1 MENSIITV
9 SHSAYLNSDCTSNVI
24 VFCLPLN
31 KSSEKTVAKSKRKPG
46 RSKKVLSEE
55 FEIEEDESTYETNIS
70 NQNVAPKHSKKRGK
84 RKKEPKKS
92 SDGEINFNS
101 EEYHKKQHSL

>member
-1 MENSIITV
+1 M
-9 SHSAYLNSDCTSNVI
+9 
-24 VFCLPLN
+24 
-31 KSSEKTVAKSKRKPG
+31 
-46 RSKKVLSEE
+46 
-55 FEIEEDESTYETNIS
+55 YETNIS